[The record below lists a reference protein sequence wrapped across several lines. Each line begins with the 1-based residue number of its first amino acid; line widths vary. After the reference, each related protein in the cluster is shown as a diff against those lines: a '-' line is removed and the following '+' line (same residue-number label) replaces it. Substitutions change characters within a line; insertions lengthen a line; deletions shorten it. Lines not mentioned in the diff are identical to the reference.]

1 MSTAVRAIPVLIAV
15 AIALFFQTP
24 ILRSADVAVTS
35 DADAGAGSL
44 REAIGLATSGDV
56 IVFDIPLPAPVIT
69 LNAPLPQLSGDTSF
83 RNDGAASVVIDRNG
97 TSAWQFSGG
106 TIDPTGLNFVDGGV
120 PSTDADIITTSDT
133 TLIGSATLTGNLTS
147 LGAISPGVTAGFG
160 SFGTFEV
167 TGDVDASNS
176 TLVTDIDSAQSD
188 LLRVGGTATLTD
200 AVLNPNFTGNSF
212 SAGQSFTVV
221 EAGGIVGTFANA
233 GDIYDLPNQPFL
245 EAVQDAALP
254 ANQFGFLIQD
264 NGASFQS
271 VASGC
276 NQSSAAAI
284 LDELQALG
292 TAAVMALRNESS
304 ESVALAID
312 QLSGSIYPS
321 LIGAEINHIQSNVA
335 SVRDRIALQQ
345 IADQSTEGVF
355 WARGYGIS
363 GKASRDACRTVGYLQ
378 EIGGL
383 ELGTGL
389 RGANGLAVYTFA
401 HLADSQIRTRE
412 VHQRAD
418 VESYRIGGLVEYQH
432 GSSYAVVAGGA
443 GTQEYEVRR
452 WLDAFQGSEFA
463 ESSFDG
469 TSQFGYVELG
479 HLVYYDEC
487 IANSPYLGMQVS
499 RVDLDSVVETG
510 DADFAI
516 STAGGDGESFRSVL
530 GLSLRQIG
538 RTPLG
543 PATTW
548 FRAGW
553 MHEFGNES
561 ETFTSQL
568 ATATVNQLL
577 DQGVETGRDWG
588 FIRLQLDMA
597 VFLGGQFTVSYLGQY
612 NSRSSINTGLA
623 GVHWTF

>member
-1 MSTAVRAIPVLIAV
+1 MQAPFLHA
-15 AIALFFQTP
+15 
-24 ILRSADVAVTS
+24 ADVVVTS
-35 DADAGAGSL
+35 DADSGAGSL
-44 REAIGLATSGDV
+44 REAIGVATSGDV
-56 IVFDIPLPAPVIT
+56 VVFDIPLPAPVIILGT
-69 LNAPLPQLSGDTSF
+69 PLPQLSDDISF

-97 TSAWQFSGG
+97 TAAWQFIGG

-120 PSTDADIITTSDT
+120 PSADADIITSTGT
-133 TLIGSATLTGNLTS
+133 TLIGNGALDGNLTAP
-147 LGAISPGVTAGFG
+147 GTISPGATAGLG

-176 TLVTDIDSAQSD
+176 TFAMDIDSAQSD
-188 LLRVGGTATLTD
+188 LIRVGGTVTLTD
-200 AVLNPNFTGNSF
+200 AVLNPKFSGSSF
-212 SAGQSFTVV
+212 VAGQSLTVV
-221 EAGGIVGTFANA
+221 EAAGIVGSFANS
-233 GDIYDLPNQPFL
+233 GDIYGLPNQPFL

-271 VASGC
+271 VVSGC
-276 NQSSAAAI
+276 NQSSAAAV

-292 TAAVMALRNESS
+292 TAAVTALRNESADT
-304 ESVALAID
+304 VALAVD

-321 LIGAEINHIQSNVA
+321 LIVAEINHIQSNVA

-345 IADQSTEGVF
+345 IDDQSAEGGF
-355 WARGYGIS
+355 WARGYGVS

-378 EIGGL
+378 ETGGL

-389 RGANGLAVYTFA
+389 RGANGWAVYAFA

-432 GSSYAVVAGGA
+432 GNSYAVVAGGA

-452 WLDAFQGSEFA
+452 WLDAFEGSDFA

-487 IANSPYLGMQVS
+487 IVNSPYLGLHAS
-499 RVDLDSVVETG
+499 RVDLDSAVETG
-510 DADFAI
+510 DAEFAL
-516 STAGGDGESFRSVL
+516 STTGGDGESFRSVL
-530 GLSLRQIG
+530 GLSLRQSG
-538 RTPLG
+538 RTTLG

-553 MHEFGNES
+553 MHEFGSES

-568 ATATVNQLL
+568 ATATVNQLQ

-588 FIRLQLDMA
+588 FVRLQMDMA
-597 VFLGGQFTVSYLGQY
+597 VFLGGQLTVSYLGQY